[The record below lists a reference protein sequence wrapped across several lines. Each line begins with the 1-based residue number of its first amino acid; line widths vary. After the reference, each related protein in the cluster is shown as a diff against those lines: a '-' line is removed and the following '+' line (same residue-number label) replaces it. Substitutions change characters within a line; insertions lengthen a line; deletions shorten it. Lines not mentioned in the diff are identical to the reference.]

1 MPRTAPAKP
10 FVLVDYDRLS
20 NIQTAL
26 GHAVGYSKDAGFRKS
41 AERLSRKLLA
51 YEDRVYKRSPQETE
65 IELTEGEYETLLN
78 ALEFFIATAEF
89 MPLYRKKI
97 GELWSWMM
105 LEGGHLDPERLLK
118 LRKRYGLE

>member
-10 FVLVDYDRLS
+10 FVLVDFDRLS

-26 GHAVGYSKDAGFRKS
+26 GHAVGESEDAGFKKS

-51 YEDRVYKRSPQETE
+51 YEDRVYKKSPQETE

-78 ALEFFIATAEF
+78 ALEFFTATAEH
-89 MPLYRKKI
+89 MPIFRKTI

-105 LEGGHLDPERLLK
+105 LEGGHLDLKELTK
-118 LRKRYGLE
+118 LRKKYGLE